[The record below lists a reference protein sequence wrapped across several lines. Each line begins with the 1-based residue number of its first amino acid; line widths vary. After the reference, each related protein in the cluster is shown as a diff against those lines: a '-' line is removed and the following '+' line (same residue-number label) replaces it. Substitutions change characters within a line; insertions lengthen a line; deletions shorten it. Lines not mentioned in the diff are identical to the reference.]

1 MKHIFAF
8 EKIEDYEKHQPI
20 IQRFS
25 ERLMSFEQAMEQNYA
40 LTDKP
45 KGIVW
50 TSAELATSVLSEIPI
65 PAYTN
70 KDIIYISPDLDAWR
84 NLFIRQLDGKD
95 LPHIRRFYENY
106 SENHLF
112 TILAHELTHHSDL
125 FPDEFDDEREDSIW
139 FEEGMCEYLPRKL
152 LLNKA
157 EFDEIAA
164 VEKELVEVFSE
175 QYGSRSIDEFGSNSY
190 MGSISS
196 IMYDYWRSFLAVK
209 HLVEER
215 FDNDV
220 LTVFA
225 RYHKW
230 HEEGRKTSLT
240 EHFGLGVNI
249 AGKIQRLKE

>member
-25 ERLMSFEQAMEQNYA
+25 ERLSRFEQVMEQSYA

-70 KDIIYISPDLDAWR
+70 KDIIYISPDLEAWR
-84 NLFIRQLDGKD
+84 KLFIHQLDGKD

-125 FPDEFDDEREDSIW
+125 FPDEFDGEREDSIW
-139 FEEGMCEYLPRKL
+139 FEEGMCEYLPKKL
-152 LLNKA
+152 LLSQA
-157 EFDEIAA
+157 EFDDIVA
-164 VEKELVEVFSE
+164 VETELVEVFKA
-175 QYGSRSIDEFGSNSY
+175 QYGSRSMDEFGSSSY
-190 MGSISS
+190 FGSLSS
-196 IMYDYWRSFLAVK
+196 IMFDYWRSFLAVK
-209 HLVEER
+209 FLVEER
-215 FDNDV
+215 FGNDIQA
-220 LTVFA
+220 VFA
-225 RYHKW
+225 DYHKW
-230 HEEGRKTSLT
+230 HEEGCKMPLT
-240 EHFGLGVNI
+240 EYF
-249 AGKIQRLKE
+249 RLDQ